1 MKRVKLQEEAE
12 LLLGEIRKRINTCGL
27 LFMNHRRS
35 NAQTLADLDITVAD
49 QRKIID
55 HLTVA
60 DYCGGPEEDEKYPW
74 KYIALFGKEYK
85 GVELYIKLSVGLEGT
100 AVVCISF
107 HEVAYPMIYQF
118 K

>member
-1 MKRVKLQEEAE
+1 MKTVKRYKDAE
-12 LLLGEIRKRINTCGL
+12 LLLSEIRKRISACGL

-60 DYCGGPEEDEKYPW
+60 DYCSGPEADERYPW

-85 GVELYIKLSVGLEGT
+85 GVELYIKLSVGLEDT

-107 HEVAYPMIYQF
+107 HEAAYPMIYQF